1 MRSVLRLSALGRQ
14 DDAEAMGAP
23 RRLARLP
30 RDWNSL
36 TVLIELFWR
45 HGKRTPQRP

>member
-1 MRSVLRLSALGRQ
+1 MARK
-14 DDAEAMGAP
+14 
-23 RRLARLP
+23 RLARLP

-45 HGKRTPQRP
+45 PASWTSRQRP